1 MDVQRYI
8 SSGIIENH
16 VIGLVSE
23 AENREME
30 VAIQQHPEVK
40 AAVDA
45 AQQDLEK
52 YVMMMAQKPPVH
64 LKKQILER
72 LKQDAGAAEPA
83 IPVTQPVAID
93 EEIPVIDY
101 NPRTPISP
109 LKIWQYGAAAA
120 FTLLVASAV
129 MNIAYYTKYND
140 SQSQYASLQ
149 SSQDSFA
156 AEKDTLS
163 AQLHRAQQ
171 ELTLMKDPAFKW
183 IKMLGTPRH
192 QGNVATICWDPQS
205 KATFILA
212 QKLPEPPPDMQYQLW
227 AIVNGK
233 CIDAGVFSTGEQATS
248 MQKVKDVVN
257 AQAFA
262 VTLEKKGGSPTPT
275 LDQMFVAGK
284 VAG

>member
-83 IPVTQPVAID
+83 IPVTHIV
-93 EEIPVIDY
+93 
-101 NPRTPISP
+101 
-109 LKIWQYGAAAA
+109 LAA
-120 FTLLVASAV
+120 LVFCSNLRILCHGCFKLFPFLGRSKSADIGF
-129 MNIAYYTKYND
+129 NN
-140 SQSQYASLQ
+140 
-149 SSQDSFA
+149 
-156 AEKDTLS
+156 
-163 AQLHRAQQ
+163 
-171 ELTLMKDPAFKW
+171 
-183 IKMLGTPRH
+183 
-192 QGNVATICWDPQS
+192 
-205 KATFILA
+205 
-212 QKLPEPPPDMQYQLW
+212 
-227 AIVNGK
+227 
-233 CIDAGVFSTGEQATS
+233 AG
-248 MQKVKDVVN
+248 
-257 AQAFA
+257 
-262 VTLEKKGGSPTPT
+262 
-275 LDQMFVAGK
+275 
-284 VAG
+284 

>member
-101 NPRTPISP
+101 TPRTPISP

-163 AQLHRAQQ
+163 AQLHRAQE

>member
-8 SSGIIENH
+8 SSGVIENH

-30 VAIQQHPEVK
+30 TAIQQHPEVK

-45 AQQDLEK
+45 VQQDLEK

-64 LKKQILER
+64 LKKQLFER
-72 LKQDAGAAEPA
+72 LKQDTTAAEPVTP
-83 IPVTQPVAID
+83 ITQPVATV

-101 NPRTPISP
+101 TPKTPISP
-109 LKIWQYGAAAA
+109 LKIWQYAAAAA

-140 SQSQYASLQ
+140 AQSQYASLQ
-149 SSQDSFA
+149 SNQGSFE

-163 AQLHRAQQ
+163 AQLRHAQE
-171 ELTLMKDPAFKW
+171 ELKTMKDPAFKW
-183 IKMLGTPRH
+183 IKMLGTPKH
-192 QGNVATICWDPQS
+192 QGNIATICWDPQS
-205 KATFILA
+205 KATYILA

-233 CIDAGVFSTGEQATS
+233 CIDAGVFSTGEQATA

>member
-1 MDVQRYI
+1 VDVQRYI

-30 VAIQQHPEVK
+30 AAIQQHPEVK

-45 AQQDLEK
+45 VQLDMEK
-52 YVMMMAQKPPVH
+52 YVMMYAKRPPVD
-64 LKKQILER
+64 LKKQILNK
-72 LKQDAGAAEPA
+72 LKQDTVANEPV
-83 IPVTQPVAID
+83 IPVAQPVAD
-93 EEIPVIDY
+93 EEEIPVIDY
-101 NPRTPISP
+101 APKNPVSP
-109 LKIWQYGAAAA
+109 LRIWQYGAAAA

-140 SQSQYASLQ
+140 SQNQYASLQ
-149 SSQDSFA
+149 SSQSAFTL
-156 AEKDTLS
+156 EKDSLT
-163 AQLHRAQQ
+163 AQLHHAQE
-171 ELTLMKDPAFKW
+171 ELAMMKDPAFKW

-192 QGNVATICWDPQS
+192 TGNVATICWDPES

-233 CIDAGVFSTGEQATS
+233 CIDAGVFATGDLSAS
-248 MQKVKDVVN
+248 LQKVKDVVN

-262 VTLEKKGGSPTPT
+262 VTLEKKGGSTTPT

-284 VAG
+284 VSG